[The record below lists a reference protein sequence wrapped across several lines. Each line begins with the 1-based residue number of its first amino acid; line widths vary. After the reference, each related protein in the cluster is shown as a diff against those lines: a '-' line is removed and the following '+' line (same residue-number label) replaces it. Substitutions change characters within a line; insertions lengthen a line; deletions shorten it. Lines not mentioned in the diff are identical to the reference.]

1 MSTSFNQGHALVIG
15 VGADLPNTVDDA
27 KGLAE
32 ILRAPDRCAYPDK
45 QVQVLTGEGATRKQV
60 LDALG
65 RLAQQAAA
73 DSTVVVYFSGH
84 GYRVES
90 AIGDAY
96 FLMPF
101 AYDIN
106 KLRQT
111 AISGAELAAA
121 LGAIK
126 AQKMLILLDCCHA
139 GGLDEAKA
147 PGLTLSKAPLPAE
160 APALLAQGSGR
171 IIIASSTSDELSYAG
186 KPYSAFTVALIE
198 ALAGKGVAKK
208 DGYVRATDLALYARE
223 MVPRRT
229 TNKQHPVMNFE
240 QADNFIVGYYS
251 GGDAEPKGLP
261 FSEADVAIEE
271 EPGQFNR
278 SFNQAGQTV
287 VGPQTN
293 ITGKVEGPILSGSF
307 AGPVQIGGS
316 GPSIQS
322 GRDINIGG
330 DFVGRD
336 KITTTHNYG
345 DTITTG
351 DISGSGIA
359 IGRGARATVSSGLQG
374 PEFERLFATLL
385 QAAAKA
391 EPAKAGPAMQTVNEL
406 KDEVKK
412 GEKADDSRVGKLI
425 DQLVGLVPGAVSAVV
440 SAFGSP
446 LLAGLAGPV
455 TKFVLDKVQGK

>member
-1 MSTSFNQGHALVIG
+1 MSTSFNQGHAVIIG

-32 ILRAPDRCAYPDK
+32 ILKAPDRCAYPDK

-171 IIIASSTSDELSYAG
+171 ILIASSTADELSYAG

-251 GGDAEPKGLP
+251 GGEAEPKGLP
-261 FSEADVAIEE
+261 FAESEVQIEE
-271 EPGQFNR
+271 EPGRFNR
-278 SFNQAGQTV
+278 ERIQAGRDV
-287 VGPQTN
+287 ISGVG
-293 ITGKVEGPILSGSF
+293 GSVLSGQFS
-307 AGPVQIGGS
+307 GQVQVGGS

-391 EPAKAGPAMQTVNEL
+391 EPAKLGPAMQTVNEL

>member
-1 MSTSFNQGHALVIG
+1 
-15 VGADLPNTVDDA
+15 
-27 KGLAE
+27 
-32 ILRAPDRCAYPDK
+32 
-45 QVQVLTGEGATRKQV
+45 
-60 LDALG
+60 
-65 RLAQQAAA
+65 
-73 DSTVVVYFSGH
+73 
-84 GYRVES
+84 
-90 AIGDAY
+90 
-96 FLMPF
+96 
-101 AYDIN
+101 
-106 KLRQT
+106 
-111 AISGAELAAA
+111 
-121 LGAIK
+121 
-126 AQKMLILLDCCHA
+126 
-139 GGLDEAKA
+139 
-147 PGLTLSKAPLPAE
+147 
-160 APALLAQGSGR
+160 
-171 IIIASSTSDELSYAG
+171 
-186 KPYSAFTVALIE
+186 
-198 ALAGKGVAKK
+198 
-208 DGYVRATDLALYARE
+208 
-223 MVPRRT
+223 
-229 TNKQHPVMNFE
+229 MNFE

-251 GGDAEPKGLP
+251 GGEAEPKGLP
-261 FSEADVAIEE
+261 FAESEVQIEE
-271 EPGQFNR
+271 EPGRFNR
-278 SFNQAGQTV
+278 ERIQAGRDV
-287 VGPQTN
+287 ISGVG
-293 ITGKVEGPILSGSF
+293 GSVLSGQFS
-307 AGPVQIGGS
+307 GQVLVGGS